1 MPEKKILKINQSY
14 IESWYKAAVVNH
26 WSGVKFYQLE
36 YIKMFFFIYDQQY
49 NKDIKK
55 IQWKIMLKHINL
67 TNINI

>member
-36 YIKMFFFIYDQQY
+36 YIKMFFFLYTISNIIKILKNTMEDNVKTHKP
-49 NKDIKK
+49 NKY
-55 IQWKIMLKHINL
+55 
-67 TNINI
+67 